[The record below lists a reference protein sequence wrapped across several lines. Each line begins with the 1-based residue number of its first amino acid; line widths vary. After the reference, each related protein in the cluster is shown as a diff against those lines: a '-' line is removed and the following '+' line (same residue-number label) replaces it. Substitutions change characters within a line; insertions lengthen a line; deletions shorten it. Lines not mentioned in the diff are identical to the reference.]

1 MEYISIAFY
10 LSICG
15 LAALWCGLPSEEQ
28 LKVENMR
35 DDKPVR
41 SKIFMEFGYLS
52 AVFRDTG

>member
-15 LAALWCGLPSEEQ
+15 LAALGCGLPSEER

-35 DDKPVR
+35 DDEPVR
-41 SKIFMEFGYLS
+41 SKISMEFGYFVGRFS
-52 AVFRDTG
+52 